1 MSLITITGDYCSYIH
16 LREHLP
22 DVGQPVLPC
31 FGVEMRD
38 DFQLSILH
46 SLGGTDKMFS
56 KMNDEMKCLDNWSMF
71 TGWPHIVTWNVSST
85 SHSHQPTCTAFLAI
99 VSQRTNHCFFRRG
112 SMISP
117 ERLRK
122 EGGHKDIQK
131 RETTNI
137 IVQPLFSHVS
147 KMKEIKK
154 CIMIL
159 RQVLLRLHVCEL
171 YTDGLCTKPHSK
183 QVWNITWADGQG
195 WQPVFAFMPE
205 L

>member
-1 MSLITITGDYCSYIH
+1 MSW
-16 LREHLP
+16 
-22 DVGQPVLPC
+22 Q
-31 FGVEMRD
+31 
-38 DFQLSILH
+38 SI
-46 SLGGTDKMFS
+46 
-56 KMNDEMKCLDNWSMF
+56 
-71 TGWPHIVTWNVSST
+71 NVYRLASHGYLKNFSST

-99 VSQRTNHCFFRRG
+99 SSQWTNHCFFRRG

-122 EGGHKDIQK
+122 EGGHEDIQK

-137 IVQPLFSHVS
+137 TVQPLFSYVS
-147 KMKEIKK
+147 KMNEIKEK

-159 RQVLLRLHVCEL
+159 RQILLRLHVCEL
-171 YTDGLCTKPHSK
+171 YTDGFCTKPHLRYLAC
-183 QVWNITWADGQG
+183 QVWNITWADGQR